1 MNRAARGNRLG
12 VFLFESGLEKLPQLW
27 NVVGGKMSLVGPRPV
42 VPGDEGRHQ
51 EWLSNLLSLKPGMT
65 GARASS
71 VQNVITLQQEMR
83 LELYYARNY
92 SIWLD
97 LQILF
102 QTLVRVLKRE
112 RVVRE
117 IEPETAIAGAPW
129 LAPVARTH

>member
-1 MNRAARGNRLG
+1 
-12 VFLFESGLEKLPQLW
+12 LW
-27 NVVGGKMSLVGPRPV
+27 NVVSGKMSLVGPRPV
-42 VPGDEGRHQ
+42 EPDCAAQYQ
-51 EWLSNLLSLKPGMT
+51 EWLTNLLSLKPGMT

-71 VQNVITLQQEMR
+71 AQNVITLEQEMR

-117 IEPETAIAGAPW
+117 VEPEAEAARAPW
-129 LAPVARTH
+129 LAPVARPR